1 MTLRT
6 RIALFAIA
14 LASIV
19 IFGMTLASAADL
31 NVMTPTERAEYW
43 QHAAKPAAGI
53 KHEPRADRR
62 RQYARRGGKCD
73 GFQRCRCG
81 TTAARK
87 HGLAYNHNGWNLK
100 MAIEWRR
107 FPRTSFQIGAV
118 GVRPHHVL
126 TIVGGSSCASAT
138 VYDDAG
144 TYQRNVCNMSFHSV
158 TGASVVASNE
168 TYSARPH
175 NRRYRVRHA
184 RR

>member
-6 RIALFAIA
+6 RIAVFAIA

-19 IFGMTLASAADL
+19 IFMPSA
-31 NVMTPTERAEYW
+31 N
-43 QHAAKPAAGI
+43 AAPICLQQAVDTGDAFTTTISAKRHHR
-53 KHEPRADRR
+53 KHRR
-62 RQYARRGGKCD
+62 HYARRGGKCD

-81 TTAARK
+81 TTAARR

-100 MAIEWRR
+100 QAIEWRR
-107 FPRTSFQIGAV
+107 FPRTSFQIGVV
-118 GVRPHHVL
+118 GVQPHHVL
-126 TIVGGSSCASAT
+126 TVVGGSSCANAT

-158 TGASVVASNE
+158 SGASFAASNE
-168 TYSARPH
+168 TYSAARV
-175 NRRYRVRHA
+175 RVRHHRHVRYA